1 MMFDPKTGKAYEAK
15 VPADHERM
23 AKMGYLHKDEM
34 QDGGSVTPEMTPE
47 MKAYL
52 EALAF
57 NKEARQALGT
67 NDTEKLKQLRLDKPY
82 SNNDLARDF
91 SELQQLR
98 KAAGLGVM
106 EEASI
111 LFPHVGQ
118 QIRGGLNEILGT
130 NFEQGGEI
138 EVDNDTLAALIA
150 AGADI
155 EIL

>member
-1 MMFDPKTGKAYEAK
+1 
-15 VPADHERM
+15 
-23 AKMGYLHKDEM
+23 
-34 QDGGSVTPEMTPE
+34 

-52 EALAF
+52 DALAF
-57 NKEARQALGT
+57 NKEARQAIGT
-67 NDTEKLKQLRLDKPY
+67 NDREKLKQLRLDKPY

-91 SELQQLR
+91 SELQKLR
-98 KAAGLGVM
+98 QAAGLGLK

-111 LFPHVGQ
+111 LFPHIGQ
-118 QIRGGLNEILGT
+118 QIRGGINSILGT
-130 NFEQGGEI
+130 NFEQGGEL